1 MQRSRLCDIINEN
14 SQEETTMLGDMKP
27 FRMAGNLYFVGTF
40 KASSHL
46 IDTGDGL
53 ILIDTGYEET
63 AEVVIESVTELGFD
77 VRDIRYI
84 LHSHGHCDHTDGT
97 PRMVEVSGAET
108 FLAKADLKY
117 LKGWTPDHDLRDG
130 DVITLGN
137 TQILC
142 LSTPGHTEGT
152 TSFFFNV
159 EDGGKVYRAGMFGG
173 AGTNQ
178 LKKDFLDQQG
188 CSWLNRG
195 LFFSSIDRLK
205 KEHVDIFVG
214 NHAWNNRTR
223 ENYELMLTADHNPF
237 IDDSKWLPFLEKCE
251 RDLWTV
257 MLQDSR
263 THFVNYAHRGASE
276 YTPEN
281 TMLAFYTGLYMGAN
295 GIETDVQRT
304 KDGVLVLF
312 HDDTILRLT
321 GAEGSVC
328 DYTLDELRAFS
339 FEKNGLKDQV
349 VVFED
354 FLRQFGWRD
363 LRFAIE
369 IKQRGIETEIA
380 DMLRKYDMGGKCVV
394 TSFKFDCIEKIRQYA
409 PELKVGWL
417 KKEFSEAEEQQ
428 LLAIGGE
435 EICPFAPE
443 LTPEMTQ
450 RWHRMGLNVR
460 AWGVRDEE
468 VMRSVCACMADG
480 MTVNFP
486 DRLSAYLQHR
496 E

>member
-1 MQRSRLCDIINEN
+1 
-14 SQEETTMLGDMKP
+14 MLGDMKP
-27 FRMAGNLYFVGTF
+27 FRMAGNLYFVGTC

-84 LHSHGHCDHTDGT
+84 LHSHGHCDHT
-97 PRMVEVSGAET
+97 
-108 FLAKADLKY
+108 
-117 LKGWTPDHDLRDG
+117 
-130 DVITLGN
+130 
-137 TQILC
+137 
-142 LSTPGHTEGT
+142 EGT

-159 EDGGKVYRAGMFGG
+159 EDGGKGYRAGMFGG

-223 ENYELMLTADHNPF
+223 ENYELMLTAGHNPF
-237 IDDSKWLPFLEKCE
+237 IDDSRWLPFLEKCE

-321 GAEGSVC
+321 GAEGGVC
-328 DYTLDELRAFS
+328 DYTLDELRAFT

-394 TSFKFDCIEKIRQYA
+394 TSFKFDCLEKIRQYA
-409 PELKVGWL
+409 PAW
-417 KKEFSEAEEQQ
+417 
-428 LLAIGGE
+428 
-435 EICPFAPE
+435 
-443 LTPEMTQ
+443 
-450 RWHRMGLNVR
+450 RM
-460 AWGVRDEE
+460 A
-468 VMRSVCACMADG
+468 
-480 MTVNFP
+480 
-486 DRLSAYLQHR
+486 
-496 E
+496 